1 MTTIPL
7 PQGFRRAKAL
17 RHPSRLRRN
26 VASQLY
32 VNFIDGWPYGWDLY
46 IDGVKQAAGASATA
60 AGDLGWSYVGDPSRD
75 QLFITPGPSSVTLS
89 THTLQVKSADGR
101 VASNEVTFEVSQP
114 LNLYWSN
121 DDDKY
126 VAQMQRLSV
135 TDRDESGL
143 TITYTEKN
151 GSDKLQFNGGTEEGV
166 NVGLLAA
173 GDYTIVATASNGQT
187 GEISFS
193 VSNPV
198 VEQLWTAS
206 PLWVDGTESNRM
218 LRYTTNEG
226 TEMTVA
232 TSDSQGYGTKFAPS
246 LYQTLLKPSITGVSP
261 VGSYPFQSSLRNLV
275 AMNDNDKLYVST
287 LKCTIPGDEI
297 EVGSWLDRHFKVN
310 VQAGVESFAYETSFK
325 DPFADVDQTDYSG
338 TFHDFTSL
346 FGYITDTQKSAYNII
361 ESYAFSSK
369 TDGRIYASWNNVLV
383 QTSKA
388 VNDKLDAFKAYYY
401 GDRMIRFLLTAG
413 GFHHPSGYK
422 KLYILVRNKYDVSAG
437 GGRAKYCLFKQFG
450 TAEIYLHV
458 ACATIVRTG
467 TESGEYIR
475 MPGSSGRFS
484 PKNATDTWDY
494 RYLFFG
500 FVNNMEVMTNPEVM
514 RLANHA
520 YNFTTPLYKIRC
532 LGNEM
537 MAASGLYGWTSSTS
551 SYGLTYTLE
560 GAYGFVRSTDAS
572 FLGDVVYPL
581 GIAVICTKNGG
592 YSATGTWDGWKSY
605 SYISPFLEYNSSFP
619 YSKLTWYN
627 TNGLSGRH
635 FRDDDSE
642 LDENSR
648 GYVIFHFL
656 QDLSRN
662 TNNGYIEGKNYFD
675 Y

>member
-1 MTTIPL
+1 
-7 PQGFRRAKAL
+7 
-17 RHPSRLRRN
+17 
-26 VASQLY
+26 
-32 VNFIDGWPYGWDLY
+32 
-46 IDGVKQAAGASATA
+46 
-60 AGDLGWSYVGDPSRD
+60 
-75 QLFITPGPSSVTLS
+75 
-89 THTLQVKSADGR
+89 
-101 VASNEVTFEVSQP
+101 
-114 LNLYWSN
+114 
-121 DDDKY
+121 
-126 VAQMQRLSV
+126 MQRLSV

-206 PLWVDGTESNRM
+206 PLWVDGTESARM

-275 AMNDNDKLYVST
+275 AMNDGDQLYVPT

-297 EVGSWLDRHFKVN
+297 EVGSWVERHFKVN

-325 DPFADVDQTDYSG
+325 DPFADVDQTAYSG

-346 FGYITDTQKSAYNII
+346 FDYISYIQRSVYNIQ
-361 ESYAFSSK
+361 ESYTFTSK
-369 TDGRIYASWNNVLV
+369 TDGRIYADKNNVLV
-383 QTSKA
+383 QTSQTI
-388 VNDKLDAFKAYYY
+388 NDQLDAFKTFYYNS
-401 GDRMIRFLLTAG
+401 RMILFSLAAG
-413 GFHHPSGYK
+413 GFHHPSGK
-422 KLYILVRNKYDVSAG
+422 KNLFILVRNKYDVSAG
-437 GGRAKYCLFKQFG
+437 GSRAKYCLSKQFG
-450 TAEIYLHV
+450 TAKIYLHV
-458 ACATIVRTG
+458 ACATIVRTQNN
-467 TESGEYIR
+467 ENNEYIL
-475 MPGSSGRFS
+475 MSSSGHFL
-484 PKNATDTWDY
+484 PKSAGDTWDQ

-500 FVNNMEVMTNPEVM
+500 FVNNMEVMSNTEVS
-514 RLANHA
+514 RLANRA
-520 YNFTTPLYKIRC
+520 YDDTKGTLYKIRC
-532 LGNEM
+532 LEYGT
-537 MAASGLYGWTSSTS
+537 MAVTGLYGWTSSS
-551 SYGLTYTLE
+551 GLNYTLE
-560 GAYGFVRSTDAS
+560 GAYGFVRSHSGS
-572 FLGDVVYPL
+572 FLSDVVYPL
-581 GIAVICTKNGG
+581 GVAVICTNNSGG
-592 YSATGTWDGWKSY
+592 SSATGTWDGWKSY

-619 YSKLTWYN
+619 YAQRTWYD

-635 FRDDDSE
+635 FRDDQSE
-642 LDENSR
+642 LDVDDN
-648 GYVIFHFL
+648 GYVIIHFL